1 MASPD
6 DNGFPSE
13 RRRLV
18 DLTLR
23 LTQRTVSSE
32 FKGTALGRLWS
43 FINPLATVAVF
54 ALIFGVVFRGSVDP
68 GRNSGIDSFALWI
81 GIGVICWSFLSGAI
95 LSGMSSLIDNAGLLT
110 KVYFP
115 REALIYSTVLA
126 MAVDFIF
133 ELIVLVIIS
142 ALMGGPGV
150 FAMIPALL
158 VVMVLTAFFST
169 GVSLVLSIATVY
181 FRDIAHL
188 WSIFNQIW
196 MYASGVVFS
205 LGMLHDVE
213 NVLLRKGWS
222 FNGGPIP
229 LTTIFRLN
237 PAETFLEAYRSC
249 LYDFALPSLP
259 VTAACVFWS
268 FAAFG
273 FGTWFFKRHSPR
285 IVEEL

>member
-1 MASPD
+1 MANPGES
-6 DNGFPSE
+6 GFPSE
-13 RRRLV
+13 RRRLF

-54 ALIFGVVFRGSVDP
+54 ALIFGVIFRGSVDP

-95 LSGMSSLIDNAGLLT
+95 MSGMSSLLDNAGLLT

-115 REALIYSTVLA
+115 REALVYSTVLA
-126 MAVDFIF
+126 MAVDFVF

-142 ALMGGPGV
+142 AIMGGPGV
-150 FAMIPALL
+150 FAMIPALI
-158 VVMVLTAFFST
+158 VVMILTALFST
-169 GVSLVLSIATVY
+169 GVALILSIATIY

-205 LGMLHDVE
+205 LAMLHDVE
-213 NVLLRKGWS
+213 NVLMRKGWS
-222 FNGGPIP
+222 FNGEPIP
-229 LTTIFRLN
+229 LTTLFRLN
-237 PAETFLEAYRSC
+237 PAETFLEAYRAC
-249 LYDFALPSLP
+249 LYDFDLPSLP
-259 VTAACVFWS
+259 VTAACVFWA
-268 FAAFG
+268 FAAFAC
-273 FGTWFFKRHSPR
+273 GTWFFTRHSPR